1 MSEIQRLVAEI
12 NAAGYQVF
20 QLFQCENALHH
31 WGCMLAR
38 IDAPGQ
44 IVMINRAS
52 PEEALKS
59 AMEFMREEAHPVEE
73 AEENLEDYL

>member
-31 WGCMLAR
+31 WGCMAVS
-38 IDAPGQ
+38 IGEHSVDQ
-44 IVMINRAS
+44 IVVVNRTS
-52 PEEALKS
+52 PEAALK
-59 AMEFMREEAHPVEE
+59 AVLANMDED
-73 AEENLEDYL
+73 NLEDYL

>member
-31 WGCMLAR
+31 WGCMLVR
-38 IDAPGQ
+38 LDAPGQ
-44 IVMINRAS
+44 IAVINRSS
-52 PEEALKS
+52 PEEALKA
-59 AMEFMREEAHPVEE
+59 AMEYMREEARPVEE
-73 AEENLEDYL
+73 SLEDYL